1 MNKLIE
7 NYNEDSFRLTIR
19 NVNISQSEQPIPD
32 INVLD

>member
-19 NVNISQSEQPIPD
+19 NVNVGSNGLMLPEKS
-32 INVLD
+32 VLD